1 MMPMLT
7 RDEVHVRLQEI
18 FPDGAPNRAYL
29 TRMLAAST
37 VFVALYIDATEGSG
51 TMLGPK
57 HVYRMTDEQAAL
69 VDDASRT
76 AYATGV
82 LRTGSQTEGRR
93 WYQDNTREPIRDETL
108 REGLVAIG
116 AVIERTDLP
125 TTSSKPRY
133 ALKASFAALFD
144 PALTGEALQ
153 ARIAAWQA
161 EALNKGALAR
171 LAIVRR
177 GAGVSADQVLVTFP
191 NGETRRMKPGPSSE
205 ITKAV
210 VEVFA
215 PAFLTAPAVVFL
227 SESGNK
233 VVARDDALAR
243 SIGLA
248 IQADKNLPDTILVDL
263 GPVHPLLVFVEVVA
277 TDGPISQRR
286 KEALEELVAEAG
298 FPELTTEEWFGFY
311 APAKTPKAVL
321 QAANA
326 AINAALKDKAVMDA
340 LAVVGLIPRGS
351 TMEEMAAS
359 QASESKHWGPLIKKI
374 GFTAES

>member
-1 MMPMLT
+1 MMALLT
-7 RDEVHVRLQEI
+7 REEVHARLQVI

-37 VFVALYIDATEGSG
+37 VFVALYVDAIEGSG
-51 TMLGPK
+51 TYLGPK
-57 HVYRMTDEQAAL
+57 HVYRMTNEQAAQ
-69 VDDASRT
+69 VDDASRA
-76 AYATGV
+76 AYSTGV
-82 LRTGSQTEGRR
+82 LRTGAHIEGRR

-116 AVIERTDLP
+116 AVTERTDLA

-144 PALTGEALQ
+144 PALAGEALQ

-177 GAGVSADQVLVTFP
+177 GAGVSTDQVLVTFP

-215 PAFLTAPAVVFL
+215 PAFLTDPAVVFL

-233 VVARDDALAR
+233 VVARDDELAR

-298 FPELTTEEWFGFY
+298 FPAEYVAFVTAYLDRSAGPFKKTVDSLAWGSYAWF
-311 APAKTPKAVL
+311 
-321 QAANA
+321 AAEPERLMVFSEA
-326 AINAALKDKAVMDA
+326 RESL
-340 LAVVGLIPRGS
+340 RGR
-351 TMEEMAAS
+351 
-359 QASESKHWGPLIKKI
+359 P
-374 GFTAES
+374 

>member
-7 RDEVHVRLQEI
+7 RDEVHARLQEI

-37 VFVALYIDATEGSG
+37 VFVALYIDAIEGSG

-171 LAIVRR
+171 LAIVRQ

-298 FPELTTEEWFGFY
+298 FPAEHVAFVTAYLDRSAGPFKKTVDSLAWGSYAWF
-311 APAKTPKAVL
+311 
-321 QAANA
+321 AAEPERLMVFSEA
-326 AINAALKDKAVMDA
+326 RESL
-340 LAVVGLIPRGS
+340 RGR
-351 TMEEMAAS
+351 
-359 QASESKHWGPLIKKI
+359 P
-374 GFTAES
+374 

>member
-1 MMPMLT
+1 MMALAT
-7 RDEVHVRLQEI
+7 RGEVHTRLQAI
-18 FPDGAPNRAYL
+18 FPEGTPNRAYV
-29 TRMLAAST
+29 TRMLAASA
-37 VFVALYIDATEGSG
+37 VFTALYVDAIEGSG
-51 TMLGPK
+51 TFLGPK
-57 HVYRMTDEQAAL
+57 HVYRMTDEQAAE
-69 VDDASRT
+69 VDDAARA

-82 LRTGSQTEGRR
+82 LRTGSQIEGRR

-116 AVIERTDLP
+116 AVTERTDLP

-144 PALTGEALQ
+144 PALAGEDLQ

-215 PAFLTAPAVVFL
+215 ATFLTDPAVVFL

-233 VVARDDALAR
+233 VVARDDELAR
-243 SIGLA
+243 SIGLT

-263 GPVHPLLVFVEVVA
+263 GPAHPLLVFVEVVA
-277 TDGPISQRR
+277 TDGPVSERR
-286 KEALEELVAEAG
+286 KEALEELVAAAG
-298 FPELTTEEWFGFY
+298 FPAEHVAFVTAYLDRSAGPFKKTVDSLAWGSYAWF
-311 APAKTPKAVL
+311 
-321 QAANA
+321 AAEPERLVVFSEA
-326 AINAALKDKAVMDA
+326 HGGLK
-340 LAVVGLIPRGS
+340 GRP
-351 TMEEMAAS
+351 
-359 QASESKHWGPLIKKI
+359 
-374 GFTAES
+374 